1 MDSSDYEWFTPEEL
15 AKPKEGHALIH
26 LDTWCRADDQG
37 RVAIYKK
44 HYVQGNK
51 NKVIADRLTHV
62 GTQVILVP
70 VIILRDSPS
79 RYY

>member
-1 MDSSDYEWFTPEEL
+1 MDSSDYEWVTPEDL
-15 AKPKEGHALIH
+15 AKPKEGHAFIL

-51 NKVIADRLTHV
+51 NKTIAERFDYV
-62 GTQVILVP
+62 GTQTIFVP
-70 VIILRDSPS
+70 TIILRDSPS
-79 RYY
+79 RYF